1 MMAVRG
7 ILAGY
12 HTKDAAYFADV
23 DRRTV
28 QLWVARFDEGG
39 IGGLR
44 DGSVTLSCASN
55 WGLPRP
61 NELGVNFGH
70 APTRY
75 VDVRRGVP
83 VSFVECHY
91 KALRVAS

>member
-1 MMAVRG
+1 MTDGRRDQRPFNIVQQYLPG
-7 ILAGY
+7 LILS
-12 HTKDAAYFADV
+12 TILN
-23 DRRTV
+23 TV
-28 QLWVARFDEGG
+28 KEMGDPYQAR
-39 IGGLR
+39 
-44 DGSVTLSCASN
+44 GSVTLSCASN
-55 WGLPRP
+55 WGLSRL

-70 APTRY
+70 ATTRY